1 MAQVCEG
8 RRVFCPYGFYSPA
21 LTRPRCRS
29 PACPAV
35 DCASRVLVCLELLDL
50 TGREL
55 ALGVRLGPRWRSRP
69 GSLLT
74 GASGWTAA
82 AADSADPADRHV
94 LGALVRAALPRL
106 THTDYPFSV
115 LEECPT

>member
-55 ALGVRLGPRWRSRP
+55 ALGVRLGPPVAIETGLIADWGIWVD
-69 GSLLT
+69 GS
-74 GASGWTAA
+74 G
-82 AADSADPADRHV
+82 R
-94 LGALVRAALPRL
+94 RFR
-106 THTDYPFSV
+106 
-115 LEECPT
+115 